1 MAGKANKTTKKSFFS
16 NWIVRNLLIAVVIVV
31 ALVAGVMIFLNLVTQ
46 HNKELSVPDFSNMSV
61 QEAEYAASQA
71 GMRVEVTD
79 SVFVKRMK
87 RGSVYRQNPAPGAKV
102 KEGRRIVLTINAV
115 NAKKVTMP
123 NLVGLSL
130 RQAKAELMSR
140 GLVLNRLVYVQDMAT
155 NNVLRQLKGN
165 REIEPGT
172 MVDSESPIDL
182 VLGLN
187 QMDNGTYVP
196 DVTGLKNMS
205 AVEAMFDHSLNV
217 KGLKFDDTVKDYDDS
232 LSARVYRQVPGPS
245 DSVRV
250 AMGEEVMLYLTKD
263 AAKIPVRKTANE

>member
-1 MAGKANKTTKKSFFS
+1 
-16 NWIVRNLLIAVVIVV
+16 V
-31 ALVAGVMIFLNLVTQ
+31 
-46 HNKELSVPDFSNMSV
+46 
-61 QEAEYAASQA
+61 
-71 GMRVEVTD
+71 
-79 SVFVKRMK
+79 
-87 RGSVYRQNPAPGAKV
+87 
-102 KEGRRIVLTINAV
+102 VLTINAV

-130 RQAKAELMSR
+130 RQAKAELLSR

-172 MVDSESPIDL
+172 MIDSETAIDL

-187 QMDNGTYVP
+187 DLDNRTYVP

-217 KGLKFDDTVKDYDDS
+217 KDLKFDDTVKNYDDS
-232 LSARVYRQVPGPS
+232 LNAVVYRQNPSAS
-245 DSVRV
+245 DSVSV
-250 AMGEEVMLYLTKD
+250 AMGEAVMLYLTTD
-263 AAKIPVRKTANE
+263 VAKVPVREK

>member
-1 MAGKANKTTKKSFFS
+1 MTGKTQKKGFFS
-16 NWIVRNLLIAVVIVV
+16 NWVVRNLLVALAVVVVLIVGAMV
-31 ALVAGVMIFLNLVTQ
+31 FLNLVTQ
-46 HNKELSVPDFSNMSV
+46 HGKELSVPDFSNLSV
-61 QEAEYAASQA
+61 QEAEYMASQA

-87 RGSVYRQNPAPGAKV
+87 RGAVYRQNPAPGAKV

-123 NLVGLSL
+123 DLVGLSL
-130 RQAKAELMSR
+130 RQAKAELMSK

-172 MVDSESPIDL
+172 MVDSESAIDL

-187 QMDNGTYVP
+187 DIDNKTYVP

-217 KGLKFDDTVKDYDDS
+217 KDLKFDDTVKDYDDS
-232 LSARVYRQVPGPS
+232 LSAVVYKQNPEPS
-245 DSVRV
+245 EFSVK
-250 AMGEEVMLYLTKD
+250 MGEDVTLYLTVDTDKVP
-263 AAKIPVRKTANE
+263 AR

>member
-1 MAGKANKTTKKSFFS
+1 MADKKKKKGFLN
-16 NWIVRNLLIAVVIVV
+16 NWVVRNLLIAV
-31 ALVAGVMIFLNLVTQ
+31 ALVVVLIVGAMIYLNLVTQ
-46 HNKELSVPDFSNMSV
+46 HNKELEVPDFSNMSV
-61 QEAEYAASQA
+61 AEAEYAADEA

-87 RGSVYRQNPAPGAKV
+87 RGAVYRQNPAPGSKV
-102 KEGRRIVLTINAV
+102 KKGRRVVLTINAV

-123 NLVGLSL
+123 DLVGLSL

-140 GLVLNRLVYVQDMAT
+140 GLVLNRLVYVQDLAT

-172 MVDSESPIDL
+172 MIDSESHIDL

-187 QMDNGTYVP
+187 DLDNRTYVP
-196 DVTGLKNMS
+196 DLKGLKNMS
-205 AVEAMFDHSLNV
+205 AVEALFDHSLNV
-217 KGLKFDDTVKDYDDS
+217 KDLRFDDTVKDYDDS
-232 LSARVYRQVPGPS
+232 LSAMVYRQVPEPS
-245 DSVRV
+245 DSISV

-263 AAKIPVRKTANE
+263 SKRIPVKKTKNE

>member
-1 MAGKANKTTKKSFFS
+1 MTGKTQKKGFFS
-16 NWIVRNLLIAVVIVV
+16 NWVVRNLLVALAVVVVLIVGAMV
-31 ALVAGVMIFLNLVTQ
+31 FLNRVTQ
-46 HNKELSVPDFSNMSV
+46 HGKELSVPDFSNLSV
-61 QEAEYAASQA
+61 QEAEYLASQA

-87 RGSVYRQNPAPGAKV
+87 RGAVYRQNPAPGAKV

-123 NLVGLSL
+123 DLVGLSL

-172 MVDSESPIDL
+172 MVDSESAIDL

-187 QMDNGTYVP
+187 DIDNKTYVP

-217 KGLKFDDTVKDYDDS
+217 KDLKFDDTVKDYDDT
-232 LSARVYRQVPGPS
+232 LNAMVFRQVPEPS
-245 DSVRV
+245 DSVSV
-250 AMGEEVMLYLTKD
+250 AMGDEVMLYLTVD
-263 AAKIPVRKTANE
+263 VAKIPVKTEEDE

>member
-1 MAGKANKTTKKSFFS
+1 MTGKTQKKGFFS
-16 NWIVRNLLIAVVIVV
+16 NWIVRNLLIALAVVVVLIVG
-31 ALVAGVMIFLNLVTQ
+31 AMIFLNRVTQ
-46 HNKELSVPDFSNMSV
+46 HGKELSVPDFSNLSV
-61 QEAEYAASQA
+61 QEAESVALQA

-87 RGSVYRQNPAPGAKV
+87 RGAVYRQNPTPGAKV

-123 NLVGLSL
+123 DLVGLSL

-165 REIEPGT
+165 REIEPGA
-172 MVDSESPIDL
+172 MVDSESAIDL

-187 QMDNGTYVP
+187 DLDNQTYVP

-205 AVEAMFDHSLNV
+205 AVEAMFDHSLNI
-217 KGLKFDDTVKDYDDS
+217 KDLKFDDTVKDYDDS
-232 LSARVYRQVPGPS
+232 LNAMVFRQVPEPS

-250 AMGEEVMLYLTKD
+250 AMGEEVMLYLTVD
-263 AAKIPVRKTANE
+263 AAKIPVKTEGNE

>member
-1 MAGKANKTTKKSFFS
+1 MTGKTQKKGFLS
-16 NWIVRNLLIAVVIVV
+16 NWIVRNLLIAVCIVIVFIV
-31 ALVAGVMIFLNLVTQ
+31 GAMVFLNLVTQ

-61 QEAEYAASQA
+61 EEAEYVASQS

-87 RGSVYRQNPAPGAKV
+87 RGAVYRQNPSPGAKV

-115 NAKKVTMP
+115 NSKKVTMP

-172 MVDSESPIDL
+172 MIDSESQIDL

-187 QMDNGTYVP
+187 DMDNKAYVP

-205 AVEAMFDHSLNV
+205 AVDAIFDHSLNI
-217 KGLKFDDTVKDYDDS
+217 KDLKFDETVKDYDDS
-232 LSARVYRQVPGPS
+232 LSAMVYRQVPEPS
-245 DSVRV
+245 DTVTV

-263 AAKIPVRKTANE
+263 AARIPVKKTADE

>member
-1 MAGKANKTTKKSFFS
+1 MAGKTEKKGLLS
-16 NWIVRNLLIAVVIVV
+16 NWVVCNLMIALIAVVVL
-31 ALVAGVMIFLNLVTQ
+31 LVGAMVFLNVVTQ
-46 HNKELSVPDFSNMSV
+46 HNKELSVPDFTNLTV
-61 QEAEYAASQA
+61 EEARLEADAA
-71 GMRVEVTD
+71 GVRVEVTD

-87 RGSVYRQNPAPGAKV
+87 RGAVYRQNPTAGSKV
-102 KEGRRIVLTINAV
+102 KEGRRVVLTINAV

-172 MVDSESPIDL
+172 MIDSESLIDL

-187 QMDNGTYVP
+187 DLDNKAYVP
-196 DVTGLKNMS
+196 DVTGLKNLS
-205 AVEAMFDHSLNV
+205 AVEAIFDHSLNI
-217 KGLKFDDTVKDYDDS
+217 KDLKFDETVKDYDDS
-232 LSARVYRQVPGPS
+232 LSAMVYRQEPEPS
-245 DSVRV
+245 DSVTV
-250 AMGEEVMLYLTKD
+250 AMGDAVMLYLTTD
-263 AAKIPVRKTANE
+263 IARIPVKTTEEKNE

>member
-1 MAGKANKTTKKSFFS
+1 MTGKTQKKGFFS
-16 NWIVRNLLIAVVIVV
+16 NWVVRNLLVALAVVVVLIVGAMV
-31 ALVAGVMIFLNLVTQ
+31 FLNRVTQ
-46 HNKELSVPDFSNMSV
+46 HGKELSVPDFSNLSV
-61 QEAEYAASQA
+61 QEAEYMASQA

-87 RGSVYRQNPAPGAKV
+87 RGAVYRQNPAPGAKV

-123 NLVGLSL
+123 DLVGLSL
-130 RQAKAELMSR
+130 RQAKAELMSK

-172 MVDSESPIDL
+172 MVDSESAIDL

-187 QMDNGTYVP
+187 DIDNKTYVP

-217 KGLKFDDTVKDYDDS
+217 KDLKFDDTVKDYDDS
-232 LSARVYRQVPGPS
+232 LNAMVFRQVPEPS
-245 DSVRV
+245 DSVSV
-250 AMGEEVMLYLTKD
+250 AMGDEVMLYLTVD
-263 AAKIPVRKTANE
+263 VTKIPVKTEEDE